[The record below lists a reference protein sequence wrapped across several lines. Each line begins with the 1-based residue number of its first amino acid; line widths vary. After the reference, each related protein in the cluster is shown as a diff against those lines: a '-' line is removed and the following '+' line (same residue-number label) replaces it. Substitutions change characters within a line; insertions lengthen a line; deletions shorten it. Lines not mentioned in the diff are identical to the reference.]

1 MTTAALIA
9 SAQWLFLGYFAGLN
23 LLYLGLNLVSL
34 VAILR
39 DRRLRIPG
47 ELSNLYS
54 GLEPPIS
61 LLVPAYNEE
70 TTIVASIRSMLQ
82 LSYPQMEVIV
92 INDGSRDGTLAV
104 LEREFHLI
112 PFPEVY
118 RVQLPTKAVRGIYRS
133 TVHKNLRVIDKE
145 NGGKADSINAG
156 INSVRHPL
164 FCVVDADSILQ
175 RDSLLQL
182 VAPFMDDPSVVAA
195 GGTVRIANGCK
206 VSGGFLESAGLPR
219 NPLALFQVIEYLRAF
234 LFGRMGWAPLNAIL
248 IVSGAFGI
256 FRKDLVVEAG
266 GYRTDTVGED
276 MELVVRLHR
285 LRRTARQPCRVVFLP
300 DPVCWTEAP
309 EDLRTLQNQ
318 RIRWQRGLMESL
330 WLNRSLLFHRHGG
343 TVGWIAFPAM
353 LLFEGFGPLIEVAGY
368 LFVVLAFMGGLLSWQ
383 ASAIFLMLSLGL
395 GFLLSVSGLLLEQLT
410 FHAYPKTSQL
420 FGLVSGLLGE
430 NLGYRQL
437 NSWWRLCGLWRWARG
452 ARGGWGE
459 MRRKGSWQRT

>member
-1 MTTAALIA
+1 MTAAALIA

-39 DRRLRIPG
+39 DRHLRIPG
-47 ELSNLYS
+47 ELSNFYS

-92 INDGSRDGTLAV
+92 INDGSRDGTLDV
-104 LEREFHLI
+104 LQREFHLV
-112 PFPEVY
+112 PFPEAY
-118 RVQLPTKAVRGIYRS
+118 RVQLPTKVVRGIYRS
-133 TVHKNLRVIDKE
+133 TAHKNLRVIDKE
-145 NGGKADSINAG
+145 NGGKADSLNAG
-156 INSVRHPL
+156 INGARYPL
-164 FCVVDADSILQ
+164 FCGVDADSILQ
-175 RDSLLQL
+175 RDSLHLL
-182 VAPFMDDPSVVAA
+182 VVPFMDDPSVVAA
-195 GGTVRIANGCK
+195 GGTVRIANGCT
-206 VSGGFLESAGLPR
+206 VSGGFLESAGLPS
-219 NPLALFQVIEYLRAF
+219 NPLALFQIVEYLRAF
-234 LFGRMGWAPLNAIL
+234 LFGRMGWSPLNAML
-248 IVSGAFGI
+248 IISGAFGI
-256 FRKDLVVEAG
+256 FRKDAVVEAG

-285 LRRTARQPCRVVFLP
+285 LRRIACQPCRVVFLP

-309 EDLRTLQNQ
+309 EDMRTLQNQ

-330 WLNRSLLFHRHGG
+330 WLNRSLLFHRRGG
-343 TVGWIAFPAM
+343 AVGWIAFPAM
-353 LLFEGFGPLIEVAGY
+353 LVFEGLGPLIEVTGY
-368 LFVVLAFMGGLLSWQ
+368 LFMVLAFMGGLISWQ
-383 ASAIFLMLSLGL
+383 AFVIFLMLALGL
-395 GFLLSVSGLLLEQLT
+395 GFMLSASGLLLEQLI

-420 FGLVSGLLGE
+420 FGLVAGLLGE

-452 ARGGWGE
+452 TRGGWGK